1 MAEPPREALP
11 QNDRPLSIRRTDKI
25 AQLKPV
31 ASGAES
37 WLAVADNFTGGFYLA
52 CAFLTLAQRRR

>member
-11 QNDRPLSIRRTDKI
+11 QNDRPLSIRRADKI

-31 ASGAES
+31 ASGA
-37 WLAVADNFTGGFYLA
+37 DPG
-52 CAFLTLAQRRR
+52 